1 MQIEQIKTQQL
12 QLLAQKALKLDE
24 LKQIDTALGQ
34 LAAIIQFADQ
44 PVAPEAEPEAA

>member
-24 LKQIDTALGQ
+24 LKQLDTALGQ
-34 LAAIIQFADQ
+34 VAAIIQFADQ
-44 PVAPEAEPEAA
+44 PIAPATEPEEA